1 MKSYSQFVAESNEVS
16 TTLVEEVYQGLLE
29 DGYTEEEIGAAYH
42 FYEHLVEEGV
52 LTENPLAGLAR
63 LGGRVLPGVGAGL
76 YGADAV
82 NRFRKGDWGGGLLQG
97 AGAAMSLMPGVGGLA
112 SLAPAAINMA
122 TDAMGLTG
130 DKSKGQKNY
139 KPPAGS
145 TPPKPQAAQQPAA
158 PAKPKNTTVLA
169 LKGGVQGKLDK
180 ATGKFTPGDFTDAER
195 QRYTAAGGKIPGATS
210 KGSATTPSK
219 AGTSAAS
226 AASSAAAPTS
236 QATAGKMT
244 QGRPDAKIDT
254 ASVAAAMKKANSPA
268 VLNKP
273 APAGSA
279 LAKQQAMNKPNA
291 LGNTQAQLNKLRAD
305 AKSATMAKS
314 QLKKPMAGVG
324 PRGM

>member
-52 LTENPLAGLAR
+52 LTENPLAGLAK

-145 TPPKPQAAQQPAA
+145 TPPTAQKPQAAQQPAA

-210 KGSATTPSK
+210 KGSATTPSAK
-219 AGTSAAS
+219 PAGTP
-226 AASSAAAPTS
+226 APTS

>member
-52 LTENPLAGLAR
+52 LTENPLAGLAK

-139 KPPAGS
+139 KPPTGS
-145 TPPKPQAAQQPAA
+145 TPPTAQKPQAAQQPAA

-210 KGSATTPSK
+210 KGSATTPSAK
-219 AGTSAAS
+219 PAGTP
-226 AASSAAAPTS
+226 APTS

>member
-1 MKSYSQFVAESNEVS
+1 MKSFSEFNQVS
-16 TTLVEEVYQGLLE
+16 TEKYSEVFEHYDSLVEQ
-29 DGYTEEEIGAAYH
+29 
-42 FYEHLVEEGV
+42 GV
-52 LTENPLAGLAR
+52 LTENPLLRGAARFIPGLQQGYGIYRGTKA
-63 LGGRVLPGVGAGL
+63 LMKGDLAGAGL
-76 YGADAV
+76 GYGSALPGPLGYGFAAADIA
-82 NRFRKGDWGGGLLQG
+82 RDMGFDPLKTK
-97 AGAAMSLMPGVGGLA
+97 PGSKDKPAQPA
-112 SLAPAAINMA
+112 S
-122 TDAMGLTG
+122 T
-130 DKSKGQKNY
+130 Q
-139 KPPAGS
+139 PPS
-145 TPPKPQAAQQPAA
+145 SQPAA
-158 PAKPKNTTVLA
+158 SNTTQPASTQPAKPKNTTVLA

-210 KGSATTPSK
+210 KGSATTPSAK
-219 AGTSAAS
+219 SAGTP
-226 AASSAAAPTS
+226 APTS

>member
-52 LTENPLAGLAR
+52 LTENPLAGLAK

-145 TPPKPQAAQQPAA
+145 TPPTAPKPQAAQQPAA

-210 KGSATTPSK
+210 KGSATTPSAK
-219 AGTSAAS
+219 PAGTP
-226 AASSAAAPTS
+226 APTS

>member
-1 MKSYSQFVAESNEVS
+1 MKSFSEFNQISTEKYSEVFEHYDS
-16 TTLVEEVYQGLLE
+16 LVEQ
-29 DGYTEEEIGAAYH
+29 
-42 FYEHLVEEGV
+42 GV
-52 LTENPLAGLAR
+52 LTENPLLRGAARFIPGLQQGYGIYRGTKA
-63 LGGRVLPGVGAGL
+63 LMKGDLAGAGL
-76 YGADAV
+76 GYGSALPGPLGYGFAAADIA
-82 NRFRKGDWGGGLLQG
+82 RD
-97 AGAAMSLMPGVGGLA
+97 AGFDPLKTKPGSKDKPAQPA
-112 SLAPAAINMA
+112 S
-122 TDAMGLTG
+122 T
-130 DKSKGQKNY
+130 Q
-139 KPPAGS
+139 PPS
-145 TPPKPQAAQQPAA
+145 SQPAA
-158 PAKPKNTTVLA
+158 SNTTQPASTQPAKPKNTTVLA

-210 KGSATTPSK
+210 KGSATTPSAK
-219 AGTSAAS
+219 SAGTP
-226 AASSAAAPTS
+226 APTS

-279 LAKQQAMNKPNA
+279 LAKQQAMNKPNV

>member
-1 MKSYSQFVAESNEVS
+1 
-16 TTLVEEVYQGLLE
+16 
-29 DGYTEEEIGAAYH
+29 
-42 FYEHLVEEGV
+42 
-52 LTENPLAGLAR
+52 
-63 LGGRVLPGVGAGL
+63 
-76 YGADAV
+76 
-82 NRFRKGDWGGGLLQG
+82 
-97 AGAAMSLMPGVGGLA
+97 
-112 SLAPAAINMA
+112 
-122 TDAMGLTG
+122 MGLTG

-145 TPPKPQAAQQPAA
+145 TPPTAPKPQAAQQPAA
-158 PAKPKNTTVLA
+158 AKPKNTTVLA

-210 KGSATTPSK
+210 KGSATTPSAK
-219 AGTSAAS
+219 PAGTP
-226 AASSAAAPTS
+226 APTS

-305 AKSATMAKS
+305 AKAATMAKS

>member
-1 MKSYSQFVAESNEVS
+1 MKSFSEFNQISTEKYSEVFEHYDS
-16 TTLVEEVYQGLLE
+16 LVEQ
-29 DGYTEEEIGAAYH
+29 
-42 FYEHLVEEGV
+42 GV
-52 LTENPLAGLAR
+52 LTENPLLKGAARFIPGLQQGYGIYRGTKA
-63 LGGRVLPGVGAGL
+63 LMKGDLAGAGL
-76 YGADAV
+76 GYGSALPGPLGYGFAAADIA
-82 NRFRKGDWGGGLLQG
+82 RDMGFDPLKTK
-97 AGAAMSLMPGVGGLA
+97 PGSKDKPAQPA
-112 SLAPAAINMA
+112 S
-122 TDAMGLTG
+122 T
-130 DKSKGQKNY
+130 Q
-139 KPPAGS
+139 PPS
-145 TPPKPQAAQQPAA
+145 SQPAA
-158 PAKPKNTTVLA
+158 SNTTQPASTQPAKPKNTTVLA

-210 KGSATTPSK
+210 KGSATTPSAK
-219 AGTSAAS
+219 SAGTP
-226 AASSAAAPTS
+226 APTS

>member
-52 LTENPLAGLAR
+52 LTENPLAGLAK
-63 LGGRVLPGVGAGL
+63 LGGRVLPGIGAGL

-139 KPPAGS
+139 KPPAA
-145 TPPKPQAAQQPAA
+145 PAAPKPQAAQQPAA

-180 ATGKFTPGDFTDAER
+180 ATGKFTPGDFTDAEK
-195 QRYTAAGGKIPGATS
+195 QRYTAAGGKIPGAAKAPS
-210 KGSATTPSK
+210 TPSK
-219 AGTSAAS
+219 KAAGTP
-226 AASSAAAPTS
+226 APTS
-236 QATAGKMT
+236 QATSGKMT
-244 QGRPDAKIDT
+244 QGRPDAKIDRS
-254 ASVAAAMKKANSPA
+254 SVERAMKKANTPA

-273 APAGSA
+273 APKGTA
-279 LAKQQAMNKPNA
+279 LAKQQDMNKPNI
-291 LGNTQAQLNKLRAD
+291 LGNTKAQLNKLRAD
-305 AKSATMAKS
+305 ARDKTMAQRETNLS
-314 QLKKPMAGVG
+314 RR
-324 PRGM
+324 RGM

>member
-1 MKSYSQFVAESNEVS
+1 
-16 TTLVEEVYQGLLE
+16 
-29 DGYTEEEIGAAYH
+29 
-42 FYEHLVEEGV
+42 
-52 LTENPLAGLAR
+52 
-63 LGGRVLPGVGAGL
+63 
-76 YGADAV
+76 
-82 NRFRKGDWGGGLLQG
+82 
-97 AGAAMSLMPGVGGLA
+97 MPGVGGLA

-145 TPPKPQAAQQPAA
+145 TPPTAPKPQAAQQPAA
-158 PAKPKNTTVLA
+158 AKPKNTTVLA

-210 KGSATTPSK
+210 KGSATTPSAK
-219 AGTSAAS
+219 SAGTP
-226 AASSAAAPTS
+226 APTS

>member
-52 LTENPLAGLAR
+52 LTENPLAGLAK

-145 TPPKPQAAQQPAA
+145 TPPTAPKPQAAQQPAA

-210 KGSATTPSK
+210 KGSATTPSAK
-219 AGTSAAS
+219 PAGTP
-226 AASSAAAPTS
+226 APTS

-279 LAKQQAMNKPNA
+279 LAKQQAMNKPNV